1 MLQIRDVMTRD
12 VFTIPHS
19 LGIAQAAWTLV
30 HRGIGGA
37 PVRDDQGQI
46 VGVISKGDLVDLAAS
61 GRNEQDTRTVRDV
74 MTPAIVSVE
83 EDDSLL
89 DAIQLMVGHGIH
101 RVVVLDDAGRASGI
115 VTALDVLRSLITPRK
130 VHDNDRVRELDDDLE
145 SDEDHASAP

>member
-1 MLQIRDVMTRD
+1 MLHIRDVMTRD

-19 LGIAQAAWTLV
+19 LGLAQAAWTLAR
-30 HRGIGGA
+30 RGIGGA
-37 PVRDDQGQI
+37 PVCDDDGQI

-61 GRNEQDTRTVRDV
+61 GRDDPDATTVADV

-83 EDDSLL
+83 EDDSLV

-101 RVVVLDDAGRASGI
+101 RVVVLDDAGHAAGI

-130 VHDNDRVRELDDDLE
+130 VQDSDRVHELDDDVE
-145 SDEDHASAP
+145 MGARYASAR